1 MSQFT
6 IKIEAP
12 EIASA
17 IENLSVA
24 LTKLFVAHSETSA
37 AQSAEK
43 VIRKAASTKK
53 TAQPEVAVDNTGS
66 SGSDQTQVSS
76 SPPAEA
82 DAPHVA
88 PTEKSA
94 DSAAQSEATAL
105 THDAV
110 KTLAALKAK
119 KVGPKVVK
127 GLIADTGH
135 EQIAEIAQ
143 ADVLR
148 SLYKKLEE
156 L

>member
-1 MSQFT
+1 MISST
-6 IKIEAP
+6 AEVAP
-12 EIASA
+12 E
-17 IENLSVA
+17 
-24 LTKLFVAHSETSA
+24 
-37 AQSAEK
+37 
-43 VIRKAASTKK
+43 
-53 TAQPEVAVDNTGS
+53 P
-66 SGSDQTQVSS
+66 
-76 SPPAEA
+76 
-82 DAPHVA
+82 
-88 PTEKSA
+88 
-94 DSAAQSEATAL
+94 SEAAVSTDPL